1 MNGSGRAGS
10 GRGNSRKRPFRRR
23 DRENDSWQD
32 GESSSQ
38 GNGASFGNGVS
49 YGNGTSPQK
58 RFGGP
63 VERKNHNRLSPGS
76 RPQDE
81 NVNRQNRNNQSRRIN
96 DNSRAESRGE
106 KAPVFERPK
115 WIPPSINTEPL
126 PVPDCPYCGKPIR
139 DISSAI
145 ADKESGL
152 PVHFDCVTARIT
164 KGEILEKGDIVTYIG
179 GGRFGIVGF
188 GITGESSK
196 DSSRGNSR
204 NFPNKAGA
212 SADSD
217 RFQTVRGCDFKIKKI
232 IEWENKDKRAE
243 WRATICD
250 HYSVT

>member
-1 MNGSGRAGS
+1 MGG
-10 GRGNSRKRPFRRR
+10 
-23 DRENDSWQD
+23 
-32 GESSSQ
+32 
-38 GNGASFGNGVS
+38 GAS
-49 YGNGTSPQK
+49 YGNGTPQK

-63 VERKNHNRLSPGS
+63 AERKNHGRLSTGS

-81 NVNRQNRNNQSRRIN
+81 NVNRQSRNSQSRRIN
-96 DNSRAESRGE
+96 DNSRGETRGE

-139 DISSAI
+139 DISSAM
-145 ADKESGL
+145 ADKDSGL
-152 PVHFDCVTARIT
+152 PVHFDCVSARIA

-188 GITGESSK
+188 GVSGESPR
-196 DSSRGNSR
+196 DSSRGTSR

-212 SADSD
+212 SADPD
-217 RFQTVRGCDFKIKKI
+217 RFQPARGCDFKIKKI